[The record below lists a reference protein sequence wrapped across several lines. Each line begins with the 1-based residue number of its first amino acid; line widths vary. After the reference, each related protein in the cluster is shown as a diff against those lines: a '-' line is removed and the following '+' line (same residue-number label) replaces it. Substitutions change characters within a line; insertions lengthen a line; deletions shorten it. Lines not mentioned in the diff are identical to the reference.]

1 MANKQESFEESLER
15 LEALV
20 EQMESGELSLE
31 KMITH
36 FEEGSALVEC
46 CSKKLSEVE
55 LKIEKLVK
63 RGESL
68 EREPFDSEE

>member
-20 EQMESGELSLE
+20 EQMESGELNLE

-36 FEEGSALVEC
+36 FEEGSALVER

-55 LKIEKLVK
+55 LNLEKLVK

>member
-1 MANKQESFEESLER
+1 
-15 LEALV
+15 
-20 EQMESGELSLE
+20 
-31 KMITH
+31 MITH
-36 FEEGSALVEC
+36 FEEGSALVER

-68 EREPFDSEE
+68 ERESFDSEE

>member
-1 MANKQESFEESLER
+1 MVNKQESFEESLER

-20 EQMESGELSLE
+20 EQIESGELSLE

-36 FEEGSALVEC
+36 FEEGSALVER